1 MGWAAAKGVLQ
12 RQATGW
18 VVVVVGSSRSGGGG
32 RRGGLAAPV
41 HTRRAWTARESGT
54 TWYAER
60 RKRRAGG
67 GSPVLFA
74 VETNARFGSA
84 AAVTRAVTSFACGWW
99 LEHRSTGAEEEAGAR
114 GLWARQAA
122 RERYVLE
129 KAATWD
135 QAGERAAAI
144 SVGGVRLGSR
154 SELPDQPTGT
164 MCLTGQRST
173 SVTVAEKTVRGE
185 PKLKLCC
192 GRVWVGIYVLR
203 SSDCGTAG
211 HMQGDTCHTQPCRST
226 PQTPPALSPLGCTAA
241 CRIGLANGMAADA
254 IVGRSTKDSVCR
266 STRGQTMRLDVGET
280 PKRAAKPRSPP
291 SRTNVPPVSTP
302 DGACSVPTNPES
314 VENATVPGGAAA
326 WRRRQAT
333 SWRHD
338 PMRPLVAASSS
349 GGNWHLLHVAALAE
363 ADAFADAQRRSMAH
377 TSPLLLPVATV
388 WASSCTSAVRCC
400 CAPRSCS
407 ATTADEARLTAIA
420 ERVRVSQSITH
431 PSVVD
436 AARVKGLTAT
446 RSVAVPSLFR
456 SSATDAAGAGASS
469 STASRSRVIMPA
481 WVATA
486 AMTDASAPSPKSAAG
501 SGTTLW
507 MRLASPRTTSA
518 GCRKP
523 AGPVSERSGTK
534 SSAPSSTLNTAIAVA
549 EAASSKLRPSK
560 AKARGV

>member
-164 MCLTGQRST
+164 MSRTKQNQRRIATTTAALRGRKRPAPGTLSSAEGERRRLVGGPAVCVALEATTTGAPARRRPSVT
-173 SVTVAEKTVRGE
+173 SVDTVFARAGIAVEGQLHRGSS
-185 PKLKLCC
+185 
-192 GRVWVGIYVLR
+192 GLR
-203 SSDCGTAG
+203 G
-211 HMQGDTCHTQPCRST
+211 GDR
-226 PQTPPALSPLGCTAA
+226 
-241 CRIGLANGMAADA
+241 
-254 IVGRSTKDSVCR
+254 GRS
-266 STRGQTMRLDVGET
+266 L
-280 PKRAAKPRSPP
+280 ALPP
-291 SRTNVPPVSTP
+291 
-302 DGACSVPTNPES
+302 
-314 VENATVPGGAAA
+314 
-326 WRRRQAT
+326 
-333 SWRHD
+333 
-338 PMRPLVAASSS
+338 L
-349 GGNWHLLHVAALAE
+349 HLR
-363 ADAFADAQRRSMAH
+363 F
-377 TSPLLLPVATV
+377 P
-388 WASSCTSAVRCC
+388 
-400 CAPRSCS
+400 
-407 ATTADEARLTAIA
+407 
-420 ERVRVSQSITH
+420 
-431 PSVVD
+431 
-436 AARVKGLTAT
+436 
-446 RSVAVPSLFR
+446 
-456 SSATDAAGAGASS
+456 
-469 STASRSRVIMPA
+469 
-481 WVATA
+481 
-486 AMTDASAPSPKSAAG
+486 
-501 SGTTLW
+501 
-507 MRLASPRTTSA
+507 
-518 GCRKP
+518 
-523 AGPVSERSGTK
+523 
-534 SSAPSSTLNTAIAVA
+534 
-549 EAASSKLRPSK
+549 
-560 AKARGV
+560 